1 MTSLNLNADEVLK
14 LFNDG
19 VTKAIK
25 ENDKLNL
32 PSVFGIDKKI
42 IYKMPNGELRTEYN
56 YYKNY
61 EKKLIVHVQTHLG
74 KTLK

>member
-1 MTSLNLNADEVLK
+1 MNKEINLTSLEFLK

-32 PSVFGIDKKI
+32 PSVFGIDGKI
-42 IYKMPNGELRTEYN
+42 IYKCLME
-56 YYKNY
+56 
-61 EKKLIVHVQTHLG
+61 I
-74 KTLK
+74 